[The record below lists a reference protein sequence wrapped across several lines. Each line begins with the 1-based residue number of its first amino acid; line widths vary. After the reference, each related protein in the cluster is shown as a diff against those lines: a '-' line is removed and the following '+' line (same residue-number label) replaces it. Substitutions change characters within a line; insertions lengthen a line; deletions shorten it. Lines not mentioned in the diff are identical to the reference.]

1 MIKFLIGNVTPR
13 PASVPLQLDLLQ
25 SELAGLA
32 EKRDNANIGSNIA
45 NSSNIVSSNIGS
57 SNIGSSS
64 SNKPSKEGRTKKIS
78 LPASVSGTKDLGG
91 STSKK
96 VTIKFRY
103 LVEHSI

>member
-1 MIKFLIGNVTPR
+1 M
-13 PASVPLQLDLLQ
+13 PLQLDLLQ

-32 EKRDNANIGSNIA
+32 EKRDNANIGNIG
-45 NSSNIVSSNIGS
+45 NIGS
-57 SNIGSSS
+57 SNIGNSSSIGSSS

-96 VTIKFRY
+96 VVIKFRY
-103 LVEHSI
+103 HS